1 MGARG
6 PAGADRSWGAPDTPG
21 PPPDPEEWLARL
33 RLARTRHV
41 GPVAFRLLL
50 ARCGSARAALAAL
63 PELARRGGGQRLDPP
78 SRAAAERERAAAARL
93 GAQIL
98 VWGDAAYPRLLA
110 AAEDAPVALV
120 CLGAPA
126 RLADRCVAIVG
137 ARNASANGQR
147 FASDLAAELV
157 AAGLVV
163 VSGLAR
169 GIDTAAH
176 RGAGPAAT
184 VAVQAGGVDIV
195 YPPENAALHAAIAG
209 GGGAIVAELPP
220 GTRPLA
226 HHFPRRNRIVSGLS
240 EAVVVVE
247 AGLRSGSLITA
258 RLALDQGREVL
269 AVPGFPLDPRAAGP
283 NALLRDGAGLALS
296 ATDVLAA
303 LPAARPLPARPL
315 VARSPTAD
323 PNRADPNR
331 GESARADPR
340 ATGSGP
346 GRSQAAPAPVA
357 AEIALEDQAPGMS
370 QTLLDL
376 LGAAPTPVDELLRRC
391 NVAPASA
398 QLALLELELAGRVH
412 RHSGNRVSRV
422 F

>member
-6 PAGADRSWGAPDTPG
+6 PADADRSPDP
-21 PPPDPEEWLARL
+21 PDVPPDPEEWLARL

-50 ARCGSARAALAAL
+50 ARCGSARAALTTL

-137 ARNASANGQR
+137 ARNASVNGQH
-147 FASDLAAELV
+147 FASALAADLV

-195 YPPENAALHAAIAG
+195 YPPENAALHAAIAN

-283 NALLRDGAGLALS
+283 NALLRDGAALALS
-296 ATDVLAA
+296 AADVLAA
-303 LPAARPLPARPL
+303 LPAARPLPARPNH
-315 VARSPTAD
+315 AD
-323 PNRADPNR
+323 PAR
-331 GESARADPR
+331 GDPR
-340 ATGSGP
+340 AAGSAT
-346 GRSQAAPAPVA
+346 GRSQAAPAPVP
-357 AEIALEDQAPGMS
+357 AEIGLEDQGPGLI
-370 QTLLDL
+370 QTLLDM
-376 LGAAPTPVDELLRRC
+376 LGATPTPVDELLRRC
-391 NVAPASA
+391 NVPAASA